1 MTRVLVVGSINL
13 DLVVTVPHLPAPG
26 ETVLGSDVAF
36 RPGGKGA
43 NQAVAAR
50 RLGADATLVA
60 LIGSDPFGADVRA
73 SLRQEAL
80 DLTHL
85 GVVEGVPTGVA
96 LIVVRPDGENTIT
109 VAPGANRHLDGDRLA
124 GVLPAAV
131 AGADLLLLQL
141 EVPAAASLAA
151 ARAARAAGVPV
162 VLNAAPPPA
171 ATDAAF
177 QELLGSVDVL
187 VVNESEALALAGWP
201 SPVTAG
207 RWVEVAQELRRLGPP
222 AVVVTLGEEGAVAAA
237 GGVAV
242 TQPAFPVTAVDST
255 GAGDAFC
262 AGLAVCLA
270 ERLPVE
276 VAVRFGCAAGALA
289 TTRVGAQAALPTR
302 AQVEELLATSPASA
316 KGGA

>member
-1 MTRVLVVGSINL
+1 MTRVLVVGSVNL

-60 LIGSDPFGADVRA
+60 LTGSDPFGADVRA
-73 SLRQEAL
+73 SLRREGL

-96 LIVVRPDGENTIT
+96 LIVVRPDGENAIT
-109 VAPGANRHLDGDRLA
+109 VAPGANRCLAGDRLA
-124 GVLPAAV
+124 GLPAA
-131 AGADLLLLQL
+131 AGDADLLLLQL
-141 EVPAAASLAA
+141 EVPVPASLAA

-171 ATDAAF
+171 AADGAF

-201 SPVTAG
+201 RPVTAG
-207 RWVEVAQELRRLGPP
+207 RWLEVARELRALGPET
-222 AVVVTLGEEGAVAAA
+222 VVVTLGEQGAVAVAE
-237 GGVAV
+237 GVAAA
-242 TQPAFPVTAVDST
+242 QPAFPVAVVDST

-270 ERLPVE
+270 ERLPVGA
-276 VAVRFGCAAGALA
+276 AVRFGCAAGALA

-302 AQVEELLATSPASA
+302 AQVEQLLATPPGTA
-316 KGGA
+316 KEGA